1 MISFPRYLIVLLMP
15 VKPKPVTGRIKGS
28 TLHRQPKRIIVARAC
43 YCCPRAVQSIIVP
56 VQIHFVAYHCK
67 HIAQMI
73 SQLIFSKIEGLIA
86 FLFFA
91 RILPYSGAAVNRL
104 FFYFFISVHRH
115 YIARGIKHIVRCV
128 YGRSS
133 IFCCVGNGM
142 PCGGFGIERGYH
154 TSCAHVHKVTL
165 FSMPSMG
172 IACIFT
178 IIRLDNQNLQKMKPP
193 TRLSS
198 QKLIGMPV
206 RILERLSRERR
217 GKGQSLLLPTTIYN
231 FGILVVQ

>member
-1 MISFPRYLIVLLMP
+1 MVSKAFYFIVFL
-15 VKPKPVTGRIKGS
+15 VSTKPKPVTGGIKDS
-28 TLHRQPKRIIVARAC
+28 PFHRQPKRITIIGAHHRN
-43 YCCPRAVQSIIVP
+43 PRAVPYIIMP
-56 VQIHFVAYHCK
+56 VQIHFIAYHCQN
-67 HIAQMI
+67 IAQMVAEFI
-73 SQLIFSKIEGLIA
+73 LPKIEGLIA

-128 YGRSS
+128 YGLSS

-206 RILERLSRERR
+206 RILERLSRERT